1 MPFNVNIKVK
11 KRSTAEAL
19 YKVFTKIK
27 GKKEEEED
35 KVEEEKVKAQEHK
48 PIKRQ
53 ITAQKVK

>member
-27 GKKEEEED
+27 GKKEED
-35 KVEEEKVKAQEHK
+35 KVEEEKVKA
-48 PIKRQ
+48 
-53 ITAQKVK
+53 